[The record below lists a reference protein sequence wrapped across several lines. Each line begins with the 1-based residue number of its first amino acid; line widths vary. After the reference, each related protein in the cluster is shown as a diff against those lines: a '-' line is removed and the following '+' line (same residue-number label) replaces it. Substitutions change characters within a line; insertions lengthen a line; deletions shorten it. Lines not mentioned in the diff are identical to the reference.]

1 MAPSAPRFV
10 LASASPA
17 RRRLLEAAGLRPEV
31 VVSGVD
37 ESTGLPADP
46 SEVVLHL
53 AARKAEA
60 VAATVGPGALV
71 LGCDSLL
78 DVDGEVHGKPTSA
91 DEATARWNALRGR
104 DAVLRTG
111 HCLIDTTTGDRA
123 AEVAS
128 TVVRFGSPSDA
139 ELSAYVATGEP
150 LAVAGAFTIDGL
162 AAPFIDGVDGDPGTV
177 IGVSLPL
184 LRTLLARLD
193 REICDLW
200 A

>member
-1 MAPSAPRFV
+1 MSSFIPRFV

-17 RRRLLEAAGLRPEV
+17 RRRLLEAAGLHPEV
-31 VVSGVD
+31 LVSGVD
-37 ESTGLPADP
+37 ETTDIPDDPAAM
-46 SEVVLHL
+46 VACL

-60 VAATVGPGALV
+60 VAALVGPGALV
-71 LGCDSLL
+71 LGCDSVL
-78 DVDGEVHGKPTSA
+78 DVDGVAHGKPASA
-91 DEATARWNALRGR
+91 DEATTRWKVLRGR
-104 DAVLRTG
+104 EAVLRTG
-111 HCLIDTTTGDRA
+111 HCLIDTTTGQRA
-123 AEVAS
+123 AQVGA

-139 ELSAYVATGEP
+139 ELAAYVATGEP
-150 LAVAGAFTIDGL
+150 LAVAGAFTLDGF

-184 LRTLLARLD
+184 LRTLLGRLD